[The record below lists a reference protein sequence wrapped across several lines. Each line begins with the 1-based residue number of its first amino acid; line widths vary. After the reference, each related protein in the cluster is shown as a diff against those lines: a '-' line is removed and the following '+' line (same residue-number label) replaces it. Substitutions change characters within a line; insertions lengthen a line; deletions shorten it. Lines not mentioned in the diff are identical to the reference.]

1 MKSEKGITLISL
13 TVYIIAMLV
22 VLGILAV
29 ISRYFYANM
38 SDVKENVEPYTEYT
52 AFNSYFTD
60 EINHEGI
67 QVLECEKDHI
77 VFSNGVQY
85 TFIEENEGIYR
96 DKVKICRGVKKCEFI
111 YELKEGKS
119 TITVNLNF
127 GKENRNITY
136 TLK

>member
-29 ISRYFYANM
+29 ISRYFYSNM
-38 SDVKENVEPYTEYT
+38 SDAKENVEPYTEYT

-85 TFIEENEGIYR
+85 TFIEENEGIYK
-96 DKVKICRGVKKCEFI
+96 DKVKICRGVKKCEFS
-111 YELKEGKS
+111 YELKDGKS